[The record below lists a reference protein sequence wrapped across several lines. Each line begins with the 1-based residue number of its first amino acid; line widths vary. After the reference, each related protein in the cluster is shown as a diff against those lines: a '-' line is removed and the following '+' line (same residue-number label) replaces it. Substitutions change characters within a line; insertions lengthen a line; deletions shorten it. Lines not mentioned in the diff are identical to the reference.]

1 MKLYEIREA
10 YEALSGT
17 LSSVTRSLVL
27 AGIGIIWI
35 FVKTSHGIIDIP
47 DELTCP
53 LFLFVISMCC
63 DLMQYLYQSV
73 IWYIF
78 YLCHKSCNM
87 KDEQVEEVSEPEE
100 LNIPSWILLVAKV
113 ILMIFA
119 YIKIGIYF
127 KMLMSNNSTHTE
139 KAISDIISNDNISA
153 PLNTSIFGMS
163 EELASIMI
171 PTVITIII
179 FCLSQI
185 LSFCYTKRKQYNET
199 KKYRD
204 IVLKW
209 TDMIIPVVKQQA
221 DECKKISDAI
231 KSSVELHPE
240 RFTFCMSAAEKINCI
255 PADKFMEIFILRST
269 LKCRFQDKHSNIE
282 KNIYNIISSYNYLS
296 QLQNIVEKN
305 YISYQKQTIDLMNQW
320 NTSYGI
326 LTEYISANEHSK
338 YFDIMY
344 NPSTSHIDCYKKIVV
359 PLISK
364 FKTVP
369 GEVSFNIRR
378 ILNDLQMIE
387 RKRGSLF
394 NEYAA
399 IFNDFSDTIKS
410 LMSTLEIS
418 VKFFENETRIKWL

>member
-209 TDMIIPVVKQQA
+209 TDMII
-221 DECKKISDAI
+221 E
-231 KSSVELHPE
+231 
-240 RFTFCMSAAEKINCI
+240 
-255 PADKFMEIFILRST
+255 
-269 LKCRFQDKHSNIE
+269 
-282 KNIYNIISSYNYLS
+282 
-296 QLQNIVEKN
+296 
-305 YISYQKQTIDLMNQW
+305 
-320 NTSYGI
+320 
-326 LTEYISANEHSK
+326 
-338 YFDIMY
+338 
-344 NPSTSHIDCYKKIVV
+344 
-359 PLISK
+359 
-364 FKTVP
+364 
-369 GEVSFNIRR
+369 
-378 ILNDLQMIE
+378 
-387 RKRGSLF
+387 
-394 NEYAA
+394 
-399 IFNDFSDTIKS
+399 
-410 LMSTLEIS
+410 
-418 VKFFENETRIKWL
+418 